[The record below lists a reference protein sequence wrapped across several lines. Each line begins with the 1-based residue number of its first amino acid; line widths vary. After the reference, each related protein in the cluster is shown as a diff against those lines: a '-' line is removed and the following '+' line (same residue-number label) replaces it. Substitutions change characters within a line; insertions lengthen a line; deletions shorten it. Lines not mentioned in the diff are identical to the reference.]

1 MSAEERLVLHQ
12 LEFEVEAE
20 LRIVQA
26 GHGDDA
32 SAVSQAEWLSDPS
45 DVERYKI
52 GLYGLLGAVKA
63 VERDPD
69 LQRAVQDAARIAPGA
84 SIPAGLEST

>member
-63 VERDPD
+63 MERDPEPHNEIED
-69 LQRAVQDAARIAPGA
+69 VATRSSGPSR
-84 SIPAGLEST
+84 